1 MTAHPGAEVYLTAG
15 ADGRV
20 TLGGLV
26 QYKETVRSQNTK
38 QAGKANQFGG
48 SPLRSAPAY
57 SAEDIQ
63 VGLFWKVVT
72 GASLMAQ
79 MVKNLHAMQET
90 RVQSLGWE
98 DPLEGRA
105 WQPTPV
111 FLPGKSRGQRS
122 LVGYSLWCHKRVGH
136 DLATNNNTDHQTR
149 LWCEGPGIR

>member
-111 FLPGKSRGQRS
+111 FLPGEFHIQWS
-122 LVGYSLWCHKRVGH
+122 LVGYGVVKS
-136 DLATNNNTDHQTR
+136 QTH
-149 LWCEGPGIR
+149 